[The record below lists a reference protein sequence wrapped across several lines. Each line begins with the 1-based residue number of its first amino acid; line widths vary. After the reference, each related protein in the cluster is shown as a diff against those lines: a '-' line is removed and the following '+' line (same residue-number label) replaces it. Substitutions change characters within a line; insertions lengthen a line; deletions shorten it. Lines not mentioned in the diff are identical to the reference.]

1 MYDSMN
7 GRYPECVSRLKK
19 WLSSKVTDVSWTV
32 SYAADV
38 IKVLCILFTCTESK
52 ALLQNLPKQS
62 NGSDCGVF
70 VCMVRF
76 HHSTLSNNNTV
87 DLSLIQYALHE
98 LLKTEKYLFKP
109 VRFIII
115 NQ

>member
-19 WLSSKVTDVSWTV
+19 WLSSKVTV

-38 IKVLCILFTCTESK
+38 IKVLCTCTESK

-109 VRFIII
+109 VRFIIV